1 MIYFKK
7 LALTIF
13 IFSLVALSF
22 ASFGEARGVPIYS
35 PQNPQSPDI
44 YLPIIFNPGPLPS
57 VFGVETTYID
67 QNLLSKAGN
76 IPAYWWRYNAF
87 LWNQIEPQDVD
98 PSLYNWGAVQEN
110 SLIAASQQGFTIVA
124 VVKNTPHFA
133 QAINDPQN
141 IPCSPIRSNQTD
153 EFIEFIHELAVRYSA
168 PPYNIR
174 YWQLGNEPDVDV
186 DLFSGPNFNLRY
198 TSPYGCW
205 GDDADPYYGG
215 KYYADFLKIF
225 SDTIKAVNPSAQI
238 TNGGLLLDCHPVN
251 DAPNC
256 PSGTFFEGI
265 ILRLQE
271 LNALTALDYVSFHAY
286 ARWYSNL
293 RFDEE
298 YKGFTSHGGVLLG
311 KSYFLREIMTSRGV
325 NPLKPLLVTEGG
337 TMCARPDDAAPL
349 PSGIK
354 CSDSNSPPEFSDDQ
368 AEHLVWHYVRSIADG
383 ISGMM
388 WYTLNYQSYRH
399 VGLLNA
405 DNSDKLAY
413 TAYQFLVSK
422 LSDAQYVGPL
432 NQFFPTLRAYEFSK
446 NSQRI
451 WVLWAPDQLDH
462 SIFKPPGFQAAYDKL
477 GSLINVPPGATT
489 LTINSPVYLI
499 LD

>member
-1 MIYFKK
+1 MMYLKK
-7 LALTIF
+7 LAQILLI
-13 IFSLVALSF
+13 ISLVAVSF
-22 ASFGEARGVPIYS
+22 ATFNIAHGEPVFS
-35 PQNPQSPDI
+35 LQNPQSPDVF
-44 YLPIIFNPGPLPS
+44 LPIIFNPGPLPS

-67 QNLLSKAGN
+67 QTLLNKAGN
-76 IPAYWWRYNAF
+76 IPTYWWRYNAF

-98 PSLYNWGAVQEN
+98 PPQYNWGAVQEN
-110 SLIAASQQGFTIVA
+110 SLIAASQQGFSIVA
-124 VVKNTPHFA
+124 VVKNTPLFA
-133 QAINDPQN
+133 QAINDPAN
-141 IPCSPIRSNQTD
+141 IPCSPIKSNQAG

-186 DLFSGPNFNLRY
+186 DLFSGANFNLRY

-215 KYYADFLKIF
+215 EYYADFLKIF

-251 DAPNC
+251 DPSC
-256 PSGTFFEGI
+256 LSGTFFEGMI
-265 ILRLQE
+265 KGLQDN
-271 LNALTALDYVSFHAY
+271 NALSALDYVSFHAY
-286 ARWYSNL
+286 ARWYTNL

-311 KSYFLREIMTSRGV
+311 KSYFLREVMTSYQL

-354 CSDSNSPPEFSDDQ
+354 CSDPVPPPEFSDDQ
-368 AEHLVWHYVRSIADG
+368 AEHLVWHYVRAIADG
-383 ISGMM
+383 ISGMT
-388 WYTLNYQSYRH
+388 WYTLNYQAYRH

-405 DNSDKLAY
+405 DSSNKPAY
-413 TAYQFLVSK
+413 IAYQFLVSQ
-422 LSDAQYVGPL
+422 LGDAQFVGPL
-432 NQFFPTLRAYEFSK
+432 NQYFPTLRAYEFSK
-446 NSQRI
+446 NSQYI
-451 WVLWAPDQLDH
+451 WVLWSPDQLDH
-462 SIFKPPGFQAAYDKL
+462 SIFKPSGFQAAYDKL

-489 LTINSPVYLI
+489 ITINSPVYLI
-499 LD
+499 LN

>member
-1 MIYFKK
+1 MIDLRK

-13 IFSLVALSF
+13 IFSLIAVSF
-22 ASFGEARGVPIYS
+22 ASFGEARGVSVYS

-44 YLPIIFNPGPLPS
+44 FLPIIFNPGPLPS

-67 QNLLSKAGN
+67 QNLLNKAGN
-76 IPAYWWRYNAF
+76 IPTYWWRYNAF

-110 SLIAASQQGFTIVA
+110 SLVAASQQGFTIVA

-141 IPCSPIRSNQTD
+141 IPCSPIRSNQTN

-198 TSPYGCW
+198 SSPYGCW

-225 SDTIKAVNPSAQI
+225 SDTIKTVNPSAQI

-256 PSGTFFEGI
+256 PSGTFFDGI

-271 LNALTALDYVSFHAY
+271 LNALSALDYVSFHAY

-293 RFDEE
+293 KFDEE

-354 CSDSNSPPEFSDDQ
+354 CSDLDSPPEFSDDQ
-368 AEHLVWHYVRSIADG
+368 AEHIVWHYVRSIADG

-405 DNSDKLAY
+405 DSSDKPAY
-413 TAYQFLVSK
+413 IAYQFLVSQ
-422 LSDAQYVGPL
+422 LGDAQYVGPL

-462 SIFKPPGFQAAYDKL
+462 SIFMPSGFQAAFDKL